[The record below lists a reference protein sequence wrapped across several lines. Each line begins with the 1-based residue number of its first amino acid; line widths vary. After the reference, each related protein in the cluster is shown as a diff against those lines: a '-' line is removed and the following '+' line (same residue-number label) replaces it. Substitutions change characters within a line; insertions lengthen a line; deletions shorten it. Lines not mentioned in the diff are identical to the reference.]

1 MTPQFFHPTKLRIVT
16 FDEVKATV
24 SLFEIIDYLG
34 IRRVGRSFQCPN
46 AEAHKHGDRNK
57 SAYIAETRTSWRCYG
72 CGAYGSVIDLYR
84 LAYGISAEE
93 AKEALAE
100 YAGLTPAV
108 GAITLPG
115 PLPKPADRPRPP
127 LAPEEPLPPASPEIH
142 AFLLRAQQDLLTSPH
157 GSAYLETRGIPLSIA
172 RAAGLGYAPRGTWP
186 HRRGQSQSRII
197 APLTTPDGMLINLY
211 GRSTVACD
219 KGLRHDFLPGPKGIF
234 HARSLAEDGVILV
247 EGVFDA
253 LTCLAG
259 GRPAAAICGLAFR
272 DGWWLEITSP
282 RLILALDN
290 DTAGQGDRKTSLE
303 ETAARAGKKI
313 LNLKPKALE
322 GIKDLNEYWTTHHQ
336 LPEPLRRPL
345 RPMRP
350 PAAPPVV
357 HAKARAAEPDAQSPQ
372 PHAAMLS
379 ATRDAA

>member
-1 MTPQFFHPTKLRIVT
+1 MAPSAFHPPNPHIVT
-16 FDEVKATV
+16 FDEVKEKV
-24 SLFEIIDYLG
+24 SLFEILDYLA
-34 IRRVGRSFQCPN
+34 IQRRGRSFQCPN

-93 AKEALAE
+93 AKDALAE
-100 YAGLTPAV
+100 YAGLTPAA
-108 GAITLPG
+108 GAITLPA
-115 PLPKPADRPRPP
+115 PLPKPGDRPRPP
-127 LAPEEPLPPASPEIH
+127 LAAEEPLPPASPEVH
-142 AFLLRAQQDLLTSPH
+142 AFLLRAQEDLLASPH

-172 RAAGLGYAPRGTWP
+172 QAAGLGYAPRGTWP
-186 HRRGQSQSRII
+186 HHRGQGQPRII

-211 GRSTVACD
+211 GRSTVSCD

-272 DGWWLEITSP
+272 DGWWLEIPSP

-290 DTAGQGDRKTSLE
+290 DTAGQGDRKRNLE
-303 ETAARAGKKI
+303 EAAARAGKK
-313 LNLKPKALE
+313 LFTLKPKALK
-322 GIKDLNEYWTTHHQ
+322 GMKDLNEYWTTHHQ
-336 LPEPLRRPL
+336 LPEPLRKPL

-350 PAAPPVV
+350 PAAHSV
-357 HAKARAAEPDAQSPQ
+357 AQRESRAAEPDAESPRS
-372 PHAAMLS
+372 HAATPS
-379 ATRDAA
+379 VTSDAA